1 VQPKDPRLDRLAVSL
16 EAAKPRIGLSAA
28 GVPEAA
34 VLLAIRPA
42 ESLEVL
48 LIRRT
53 ERAGDPWSGHI
64 AFPGGRRAAAD
75 PSLAHTA
82 LRETEEETG
91 LDLTHA
97 GRILGRLDEM
107 RTSSRLPPLL
117 IAPWVVAA
125 PSVVELRLDPR
136 EVVDAAWVPL
146 TALRDPGA
154 ISELRFEREGQL
166 FVFPTLTYRD
176 FVIWGLTHRILE
188 QFLDRAAD
196 AGV

>member
-1 VQPKDPRLDRLAVSL
+1 MSP
-16 EAAKPRIGLSAA
+16 G

-34 VLLAIRPA
+34 VALAVRPA
-42 ESLEVL
+42 ESLEIL

-53 ERAGDPWSGHI
+53 ERAGDPWSGQI
-64 AFPGGRRAAAD
+64 AFPGGRRAAGD
-75 PSLAHTA
+75 PSLVHTA
-82 LRETEEETG
+82 LRETAEETG
-91 LDLTHA
+91 LDLSSS

-125 PSVVELRLDPR
+125 PHSIELRLDAR

-146 TALRDPGA
+146 AALRDPRA
-154 ISELRFEREGQL
+154 TSELRFEREGQI
-166 FVFPTLTYRD
+166 FVFPTLIYRD

-188 QFLDRAAD
+188 QFLERAAD
-196 AGV
+196 AGL

>member
-1 VQPKDPRLDRLAVSL
+1 VQPQDPRLDRLAASL

-34 VLLAIRPA
+34 VLLAVRPA
-42 ESLEVL
+42 ESLEIL

-64 AFPGGRRAAAD
+64 AFPGGRRAD
-75 PSLAHTA
+75 VDTSLAHTA

-91 LDLTHA
+91 LDLSGS

-117 IAPWVVAA
+117 IAPWVAAA
-125 PSVVELRLDPR
+125 PDSTELRLDAR

-154 ISELRFEREGQL
+154 VSELRFERDGQI
-166 FVFPTLTYRD
+166 FVFPTLNYRD

-188 QFLDRAAD
+188 QFLERAAD
-196 AGV
+196 AGL